1 MNALDGRV
9 ALVTGASRG
18 IGGVIA
24 ARLHAEGARVVALA
38 RSFEP
43 LETDRRLD
51 LRCDVTAAADV
62 HAAVARTTTAFGVP
76 DIVVNNAGTFL
87 LKPLPETSESEFVEQ
102 WSVNVLGAFLVLREL
117 LPAMRARGRGH
128 VVTIGSVVD
137 HVPYAGNAAYGAS
150 KYGVRGLHEVV
161 SEELRGSGIR
171 TTLISPG
178 ATDTRLWDQLGA
190 DGRSDAPARERM
202 LAPADVADAV
212 LFAVTRPER
221 VGVEWIRLMPT
232 G

>member
-1 MNALDGRV
+1 MSALDGTV

-18 IGGVIA
+18 IGRVVA
-24 ARLHAEGARVVALA
+24 SRLHEEGARVAALA

-43 LETDRRLD
+43 LEAERRLD
-51 LRCDVTAAADV
+51 LRCDVTVGSDVAAAV
-62 HAAVARTTTAFGVP
+62 RRTIAAFGVP

-87 LKPLPETSESEFVEQ
+87 LKPIPETSEEEFADQ
-102 WSVNVLGAFLVLREL
+102 LSVNVLGAFLVLREV
-117 LPAMRARGRGH
+117 LPPMRDRGRGH
-128 VVTIGSVVD
+128 IVTIGSVVD

-150 KYGVRGLHEVV
+150 KYGVRGLHEVLA
-161 SEELRGSGIR
+161 EEVRGSGIR

-178 ATDTRLWDQLGA
+178 ATDTRLWDPL
-190 DGRSDAPARERM
+190 DLDSRNDLPARERM

-212 LFAVTRPER
+212 LFAVTRPNR
-221 VGVEWIRLMPT
+221 VAVESIRLMPA